1 MMPRISRDL
10 AGLGAAAA
18 QWFAERVA
26 HAAPPVR
33 VALSGGETPRAM
45 FAKLAAPPF
54 ATTIPW
60 ARVHFF
66 WGDERFVPP
75 DHPASNYRMARE
87 TLFAHIKIPPAN
99 LHPMPTDTSAAD
111 AAARYEALLQH
122 WYGAA
127 EFDPTRA
134 LFDVVFL
141 GLGADGHTASLL
153 PGQEVLRE
161 RRRWVAVVAE
171 GRPETRVTLTY
182 PALESARDV
191 AFLVAGAAKAAMVR
205 RVREGAIDVPAA
217 RLKPLGPITWFLDAA
232 AAS

>member
-1 MMPRISRDL
+1 MAAHISRDL

-18 QWFAERVA
+18 QWFAERIA

-141 GLGADGHTASLL
+141 GLGEDGHTASLL
-153 PGQEVLRE
+153 PGQDVLRE
-161 RRRWVAVVAE
+161 RRRWVAVVAK
-171 GRPETRVTLTY
+171 GRPETRLTLTY

-205 RVREGAIDVPAA
+205 AVREGTIDVPAA
-217 RLKPLGPITWFLDAA
+217 RLKPLGPITWFLDTA